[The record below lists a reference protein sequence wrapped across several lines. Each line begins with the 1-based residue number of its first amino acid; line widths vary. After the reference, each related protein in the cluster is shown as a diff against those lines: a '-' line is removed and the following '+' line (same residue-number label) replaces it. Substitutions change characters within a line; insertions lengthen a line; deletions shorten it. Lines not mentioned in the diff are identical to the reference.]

1 MTAAATPAALSLT
14 DLAAAATTLAALLD
28 GLDLLAFLALQADP
42 EDTPADH
49 EIRRARNSLGPL
61 AEVARDQTH
70 KLAAEIA
77 MADLADS
84 RRQRELAAIL
94 ADPSQWAD
102 GTPPAALLR
111 WAGK

>member
-1 MTAAATPAALSLT
+1 MTAAQTPAALSLT
-14 DLAAAATTLAALLD
+14 DLSAAATTLAALLD
-28 GLDLLAFLALQADP
+28 GLDLLAFLALQAGP
-42 EDTPADH
+42 EDTPEDH
-49 EIRRARNSLGPL
+49 EIRRARNALGPL
-61 AEVARDQTH
+61 VDVAREQAH
-70 KLAAEIA
+70 GLEAELA

-94 ADPSQWAD
+94 ADPENFAD